1 VSEELKL
8 HVFTAEFGMYV
19 SARLAAEAL
28 VQERPEIVLQ
38 TWDWFALSNEERHNV
53 PRYPTVRL
61 YRGEKLL
68 GESSCALWCHSV
80 MRKWVDECLVEQA
93 RGG

>member
-8 HVFTAEFGMYV
+8 HVFTAEFSMYV
-19 SARLAAEAL
+19 TARLAAAAL

-38 TWDWFALSNEERHNV
+38 TWDWFALSNEDRQNV

-68 GESSCALWCHSV
+68 GESSCALRCLSM
-80 MRKWVDECLVEQA
+80 MRKWVDERLAERA
-93 RGG
+93 RGR